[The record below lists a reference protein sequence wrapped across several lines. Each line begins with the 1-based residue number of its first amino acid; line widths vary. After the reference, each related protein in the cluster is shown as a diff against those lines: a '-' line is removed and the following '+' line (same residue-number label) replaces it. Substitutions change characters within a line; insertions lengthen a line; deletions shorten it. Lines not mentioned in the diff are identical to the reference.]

1 MNNLDT
7 RKTLSIKMKV
17 STRTIRRMELKGM
30 PVIKIGGLRR
40 YDPVEVDKWISLTN
54 YYKGK

>member
-1 MNNLDT
+1 
-7 RKTLSIKMKV
+7 MKV